1 MNSRAKQHSSSGE
14 LASFV
19 RLNEGIKG
27 VVLIA
32 FQINIMALNAILL
45 AHRAGEVALGF
56 GVISKE
62 LRTLSVELTGLMQE
76 LSSDSYQAVNRISD
90 LLRQERRYRLLQAA
104 RNAVA
109 RPTPSLEAV
118 LAEREAAFAEVG
130 HSVKEVRLRLLDRLE
145 EARKLCQFGTAISRS
160 AKIEAAYGREYGR
173 ALAEVS
179 QEFDQK
185 IQNILP
191 SIEVLCAGM
200 QRK

>member
-1 MNSRAKQHSSSGE
+1 MSNKPTHNTSSGE
-14 LASFV
+14 LAGFV

-62 LRTLSVELTGLMQE
+62 LRSLSVELTALMQE
-76 LSSDSYQAVNRISD
+76 LSNDAYLAVNLISD
-90 LLRQERRYRLLQAA
+90 LLRQERRYRLLKKATDL
-104 RNAVA
+104 VA
-109 RPTPSLEAV
+109 NPSPALRDV
-118 LAEREAAFAEVG
+118 MVRREEEFSLITQRVR
-130 HSVKEVRLRLLDRLE
+130 EVRLRLLDRLE
-145 EARKLCQFGTAISRS
+145 DARKLCQFGTAISRS

-191 SIEVLCAGM
+191 SIEALCTGM
-200 QRK
+200 QRR